1 MKLIDFLHFLYKFH
15 SILKGMGDKHFSDEK
30 ILESREL
37 LVMFVLN
44 LFKKKV
50 EKEHRDLPVEEEPP
64 IGVMGESTN
73 DGSAAHAAG
82 DGVEYNEDDDQEFM
96 MGLMKAGTT
105 IALPSQGLTLDS
117 MMEDCK
123 KSIEHE
129 FISYIEYCK
138 KINWKE
144 TLAKHG
150 TEKYQKLLKDKALN
164 EQKMN
169 INPRYVRYLFDV
181 IGWWRD
187 TGYKLFPRLAVAAL
201 IVLAKATHNGYQ
213 ERVFSIGT
221 FLDSKQQKRRELRHY
236 EMDVLQRIN
245 SGLMQEEEYWEE
257 IQATDHD
264 QNDKDIL
271 EKFFEITDK
280 VQEQQAKN
288 PPAESKED
296 GPPPAGEDD
305 VISVASSATDSSE
318 YDYLVPYVDIA
329 ASEDES

>member
-1 MKLIDFLHFLYKFH
+1 
-15 SILKGMGDKHFSDEK
+15 MGDKHFSDEK
-30 ILESREL
+30 ILESREI
-37 LVMFVLN
+37 LVMFVLD
-44 LFKKKV
+44 LFKNKV
-50 EKEHRDLPVEEEPP
+50 AKEHRDLPVEEEPP
-64 IGVMGESTN
+64 LGVMDQSTN
-73 DGSAAHAAG
+73 DGSAAHAAE
-82 DGVEYNEDDDQEFM
+82 DGVDYHEDDDQEFM

-105 IALPSQGLTLDS
+105 ISLPSQGLTLES

-144 TLAKHG
+144 TLDKHG
-150 TEKYQKLLKDKALN
+150 TEKYQKLLSDKALN

-169 INPRYVRYLFDV
+169 INPRYIRSLFDV

-201 IVLAKATHNGYQ
+201 IVLAKATHNGFQ

-221 FLDSKQQKRRELRHY
+221 FLDSKQQKRREQRHY

-245 SGLMQEEEYWEE
+245 SGLMQEEEYWVE
-257 IQATDHD
+257 IQATDHN
-264 QNDKDIL
+264 QNDKEIL
-271 EKFFEITDK
+271 ENFFEITDK
-280 VQEQQAKN
+280 VQEQHANQ
-288 PPAESKED
+288 PEESKED
-296 GPPPAGEDD
+296 DPPPAGEDD
-305 VISVASSATDSSE
+305 VISLASSATDSSE
-318 YDYLVPYVDIA
+318 HDYLVPYIDIA